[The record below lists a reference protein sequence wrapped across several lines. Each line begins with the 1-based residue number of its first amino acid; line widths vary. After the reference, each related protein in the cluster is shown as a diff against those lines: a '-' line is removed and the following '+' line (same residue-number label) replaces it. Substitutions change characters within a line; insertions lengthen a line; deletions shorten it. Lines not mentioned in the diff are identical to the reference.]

1 MDKKLL
7 LSNRMIRLLLF
18 IGLFLFI
25 VFQRIIELQIAKRN
39 ERLLKARG
47 GIEYG
52 QTHYKYIV
60 ILHVLFLMAFF
71 IESIVK
77 RVQLASWWWLA
88 LFIFVMAQV
97 MRFWI
102 IYSLGLYW
110 NTKIIVLPNADVVRK
125 GPYRFL
131 RHPNYVIVAIELVS
145 LPLVFQ
151 AYVTAAIFSIANLFL
166 LMQVRIPAEEAALRE
181 QTDY

>member
-7 LSNRMIRLLLF
+7 SNRVIRLLLF

-25 VFQRIIELQIAKRN
+25 VFQRIVELRIAKKN
-39 ERLLKARG
+39 EQLLKAKG
-47 GIEYG
+47 AIEYG

-60 ILHVLFLMAFF
+60 ILHVLFLVSFF

-77 RVQLASWWWLA
+77 GVQLATWWWVA
-88 LFIFVMAQV
+88 LFIFVVAQA
-97 MRFWI
+97 MRVWTLR
-102 IYSLGLYW
+102 SLGMYW
-110 NTKIIVLPNADVVRK
+110 NTKIIVLPKANVIRK

-131 RHPNYVIVAIELVS
+131 RHPNYVIVAIELLS
-145 LPLVFQ
+145 LPLMFQ
-151 AYVTAAIFSIANLFL
+151 AYVTATVFSIANLCI
-166 LMQVRIPAEEAALRE
+166 LMLVRIPAEENALRE